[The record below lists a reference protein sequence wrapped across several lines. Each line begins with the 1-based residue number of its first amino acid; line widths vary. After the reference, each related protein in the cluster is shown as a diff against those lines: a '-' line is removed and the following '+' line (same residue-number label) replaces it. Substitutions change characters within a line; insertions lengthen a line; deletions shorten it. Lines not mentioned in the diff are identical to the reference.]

1 MINIPP
7 IPQWD
12 ALHPLIV
19 HFPVALL
26 LTVPLFIALGLVWKK
41 YRECFFI
48 SSLILMILGTAA
60 VFVAISTGTAAGEL
74 AERSAEMAPVL
85 KRHSEL
91 AHTTRTVFSILT
103 IAYAGILFLP
113 SFLKREIKPLLK
125 SVMITV
131 FLLIY
136 LVCTLILANTAA
148 YGGRLVHQF
157 GIHALL

>member
-1 MINIPP
+1 M
-7 IPQWD
+7 
-12 ALHPLIV
+12 
-19 HFPVALL
+19 
-26 LTVPLFIALGLVWKK
+26 
-41 YRECFFI
+41 
-48 SSLILMILGTAA
+48 S
-60 VFVAISTGTAAGEL
+60 
-74 AERSAEMAPVL
+74 PVL